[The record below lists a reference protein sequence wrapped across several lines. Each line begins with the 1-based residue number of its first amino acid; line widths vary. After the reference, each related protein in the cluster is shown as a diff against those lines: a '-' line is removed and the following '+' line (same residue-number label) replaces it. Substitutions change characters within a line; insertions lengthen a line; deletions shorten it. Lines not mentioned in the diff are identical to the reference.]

1 MTTKNTNPMITAN
14 RRGNKRVVLAALEM
28 RDLQTIAEISAST
41 GLSKVSV
48 RNALVLL
55 MADCAVYRR
64 PEVRQFATYE
74 SHIYAVGAGE
84 PQDEPE
90 MPIINERD
98 RKKALKHVASTICLV
113 RSGYVPGMFDPFRVL
128 RAQVGAA

>member
-1 MTTKNTNPMITAN
+1 MNTQN

-28 RDLQTIAEISAST
+28 QDLQTIAEISAST

-55 MADCAVYRR
+55 MADCVVYRR

-84 PQDEPE
+84 APDEPE

-98 RKKALKHVASTICLV
+98 RKKALKHVASTIGLV

-128 RAQVGAA
+128 RAQVGV

>member
-1 MTTKNTNPMITAN
+1 MNTKNTNPMMSVN

-28 RDLQTIAEISAST
+28 QNLQTIAEISAVT

-55 MADCAVYRR
+55 MADSAVHRR
-64 PEVRQFATYE
+64 PEVRKFATYE

-84 PQDEPE
+84 AQEEAD

-98 RKKALKHVASTICLV
+98 RKKALEQVDSTICLV
-113 RSGYVPGMFDPFRVL
+113 RSGYEPGMFDPFRVL
-128 RAQVGAA
+128 RSQVGA

>member
-1 MTTKNTNPMITAN
+1 MNTQN
-14 RRGNKRVVLAALEM
+14 RRGNKRVVLAALEKQN
-28 RDLQTIAEISAST
+28 LQTIAEISAVT

-55 MADCAVYRR
+55 MADSAVHRR

-74 SHIYAVGAGE
+74 SHIYAVGAGDA
-84 PQDEPE
+84 QDEPE

-98 RKKALKHVASTICLV
+98 RKKALEQVASTICLV
-113 RSGYVPGMFDPFRVL
+113 RGGYVPGMFDPFRVL